1 MTLHE
6 IIETAYAADRL
17 FSAALRD
24 AGFASRWHWHLN
36 SGRQDDQVTA
46 AYRVKIAAD
55 LEMHRAFALSRKS
68 A

>member
-1 MTLHE
+1 LHE

-17 FSAALRD
+17 FAGALRE
-24 AGFASRWHWHLN
+24 AGYPSRWHWHLAN
-36 SGRQDDQVTA
+36 SKPGCPVAA

-55 LEMHRAFALSRKS
+55 MEMHRAFALSRQT